1 MYHHYI
7 LYRISRLR
15 WYLRLLEFSPNF
27 MHPLCEPKICTIDYH
42 VQRSFQCRDY
52 PSSIIKL
59 SVALETPGSGIW
71 VGPFIPTAYV
81 CPCQPGANTSTGC
94 RTHRRYTHVT
104 STGKRRDISKSGHEK
119 PRVDDNH
126 WYISCVDHNTL
137 ERLRTLKN
145 ERGIHFAVDGYR
157 V

>member
-1 MYHHYI
+1 M
-7 LYRISRLR
+7 
-15 WYLRLLEFSPNF
+15 
-27 MHPLCEPKICTIDYH
+27 
-42 VQRSFQCRDY
+42 
-52 PSSIIKL
+52 
-59 SVALETPGSGIW
+59 GSGW
-71 VGPFIPTAYV
+71 VLLYPRPTYVLANQAQIPV
-81 CPCQPGANTSTGC
+81 QDVG
-94 RTHRRYTHVT
+94 RTVGIHVT
-104 STGKRRDISKSGHEK
+104 STGERRDISKSGHEE

>member
-1 MYHHYI
+1 M
-7 LYRISRLR
+7 
-15 WYLRLLEFSPNF
+15 
-27 MHPLCEPKICTIDYH
+27 
-42 VQRSFQCRDY
+42 
-52 PSSIIKL
+52 
-59 SVALETPGSGIW
+59 GSGW
-71 VGPFIPTAYV
+71 VLLYPRPTYV
-81 CPCQPGANTSTGC
+81 LANQAQIYTSTGC

>member
-1 MYHHYI
+1 M
-7 LYRISRLR
+7 
-15 WYLRLLEFSPNF
+15 
-27 MHPLCEPKICTIDYH
+27 
-42 VQRSFQCRDY
+42 
-52 PSSIIKL
+52 
-59 SVALETPGSGIW
+59 GSGW
-71 VGPFIPTAYV
+71 VPLYPRPTYVLANQAQIPV
-81 CPCQPGANTSTGC
+81 QDVG
-94 RTHRRYTHVT
+94 RTVGIHVT